1 MRDDQKRLPWL
12 AVLLLMAGLHGP
24 ARASQIDCFVSCRSG
39 ACEVHTAQGQ
49 RSVKPGRVERIDACG
64 QSRMAGAGQELEG
77 RFRSARGTER
87 FLVREA
93 DKPFADL
100 VPALTRGLCTSS
112 PACMESRDRAR
123 VAAVAGK
130 GIGVD
135 AARRVGAPCETG
147 LPCGLVLR
155 PDGPM
160 SIALQTGSQ
169 AGALRL
175 VNAESGT
182 TRTIAVRD
190 SRVELPAGALAA
202 GVAYAYSL
210 LDAAG
215 QELAA
220 GHFTVMSARMQA
232 DVDADLAALRAK
244 DPSLGSLEAIE
255 ILLDNQLD
263 WDAQQRS
270 R

>member
-1 MRDDQKRLPWL
+1 MRDVLKHLSWL
-12 AVLLLMAGLHGP
+12 AVLLLAGLQGQVQ
-24 ARASQIDCFVSCRSG
+24 ASQVDCFVTCRSG
-39 ACEVHTAQGQ
+39 ECKVDTAGGT
-49 RSVKPGRVERIDACG
+49 RWVKPNNTERIDACG
-64 QSRMAGAGQELEG
+64 TSRLTAAGQELEG
-77 RFRSARGTER
+77 RFRSARGIER
-87 FLVREA
+87 FVVRDAE
-93 DKPFADL
+93 KTFADL
-100 VPALTRGLCTSS
+100 VPALARGLCTSS

-135 AARRVGAPCETG
+135 AARRVGAPCEIG
-147 LPCGLVLR
+147 LPCGLVMR

-160 SIALQTGSQ
+160 SVALQSGLQ

-175 VNAESGT
+175 VNLESGT
-182 TRTIAVRD
+182 AREMAFREG
-190 SRVELPAGALAA
+190 RVEFPAGALAA

-210 LDAAG
+210 RDAAG
-215 QELAA
+215 HEVAA

-232 DVDADLAALRAK
+232 DVDADLAALKASA
-244 DPSLGSLEAIE
+244 PSPGSLEAIE